1 MTVTCHRCSRQTSEE
16 RIAFRA
22 TCGCGAW
29 LHCCRNCEFFA
40 PGRANDCREPRAEA
54 VADREHGNFCE
65 WFRASAAPAAA
76 APGGRGTATAAR
88 TALDALFAKKP

>member
-1 MTVTCHRCSRQTSEE
+1 MTVTCHRCGRQTSEE

-40 PGRANDCREPRAEA
+40 PGRANDCREPRAEL
-54 VADREHGNFCE
+54 VADRELGNFCE
-65 WFRASAAPAAA
+65 WFRPAAAPAAA
-76 APGGRGTATAAR
+76 PGKSTAAR
-88 TALDALFAKKP
+88 AALDALFAKKP

>member
-1 MTVTCHRCSRQTSEE
+1 MTVTCHRCGRPTSGE

-40 PGRANDCREPRAEA
+40 PGRANDCREPRAEPL
-54 VADREHGNFCE
+54 ADREQGNFCE

-76 APGGRGTATAAR
+76 AGNATAAR
-88 TALDALFAKKP
+88 AALDTLFAKKP